1 MTWFN
6 RSLQRL
12 NLPSHLDEAELSRIL
27 KFSVAYRN
35 ICFKH
40 VNTSFFLLSRDQLE
54 NLQLSQESVESVK
67 QELSSSLEAK
77 SHECM
82 ELQAAQQQLEEKL
95 QKEASGAEAAI
106 ANLNE
111 EIVRLKSE
119 IQTKE
124 SDMEELAKK
133 LDAA

>member
-1 MTWFN
+1 MIF
-6 RSLQRL
+6 
-12 NLPSHLDEAELSRIL
+12 NLP
-27 KFSVAYRN
+27 FGN

-40 VNTSFFLLSRDQLE
+40 FNTSFFHLSRDQLE
-54 NLQLSQESVESVK
+54 NMQLSQESVESVK

-95 QKEASGAEAAI
+95 QKEASCAEAAI

-111 EIVRLKSE
+111 EIAKLKSE

-124 SDMEELAKK
+124 SDMENLAKK
-133 LDAA
+133 LDEA